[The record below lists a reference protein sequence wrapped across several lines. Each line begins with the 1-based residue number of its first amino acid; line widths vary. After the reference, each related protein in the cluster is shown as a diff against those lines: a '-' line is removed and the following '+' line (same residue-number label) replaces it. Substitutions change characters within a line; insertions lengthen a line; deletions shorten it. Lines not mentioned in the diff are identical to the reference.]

1 MLYSASIMY
10 RAFFSPERERTLQS
24 DRRSEERER
33 EGEGGF
39 FSIIYEVS
47 LIPSTVSLQSY
58 LLGLTVNPPGN
69 IFIHYEFYCKN

>member
-10 RAFFSPERERTLQS
+10 RALFSPERERTLQS

-33 EGEGGF
+33 GGRWF

-58 LLGLTVNPPGN
+58 LLGLTVSPPGN